1 MIFPM
6 TSSRQHCHSRMTRGF
21 TLPEMLI
28 ATAIF
33 SMVIAGILVVN
44 LFGLRMS
51 QVVQA
56 KANVTA
62 WSRLTMERLQ
72 NEIHACNS
80 AQLGTV
86 SNGLFSGL
94 LDGEV
99 QQGSALLLYPSAGN
113 TNYILYFVNSAD
125 QTLRRATEQPNS
137 TVILANFVTTSEPF
151 SAQDMAGNI
160 LTNNLNNRVIH
171 VALEFYQ
178 PAYFT
183 NDSDYYRFE
192 TSIKQRVLP

>member
-6 TSSRQHCHSRMTRGF
+6 TPSHHHCHSRTARGF

-33 SMVIAGILVVN
+33 SLVIAGILAAN

-62 WSRLTMERLQ
+62 WSRLTMEKLQ

-94 LDGEV
+94 LNGEV
-99 QQGSALLLYPSAGN
+99 QQGSALLLYPSAST
-113 TNYILYFVNSAD
+113 TNYILYFVNTAD

-151 SAQDMAGNI
+151 SLQDMAGNI

>member
-1 MIFPM
+1 MIFPIA
-6 TSSRQHCHSRMTRGF
+6 SSHRHCQPQATRGF

-33 SMVIAGILVVN
+33 SMVIAGILAVN

-62 WSRLTMERLQ
+62 WSRLTMEKLQ

-99 QQGSALLLYPSAGN
+99 QQGSALLLYPNAGT

-137 TVILANFVTTSEPF
+137 TVILANFVTTAEPF

-160 LTNNLNNRVIH
+160 LTNNSNNRVIH

-192 TSIKQRVLP
+192 TSIMQRVLP